1 MEKKNKKSLFISA
14 TIRDLSHNEK
24 VFHKRVKQVIKHT
37 SKEHVIGYVP
47 GLFSVDGKQRPLIL
61 KKEVVDK
68 VEFKHG
74 NINIYNLLI
83 NAHDWNIGIKNMDY
97 ISEKINLIKL
107 IPNSD
112 NFLIISAYRKNGYY
126 ILTHFETEVLR
137 GNELKSLLG
146 RGDSFSRDA

>member
-1 MEKKNKKSLFISA
+1 MEKKSKRSLFISP

-24 VFHKRVKQVIKHT
+24 VFYKRVKKVIT
-37 SKEHVIGYVP
+37 YNSSEHIIGYIP
-47 GLFSVDGKQRPLIL
+47 GCFSDDEKQRPLIL
-61 KKEVVDK
+61 KRKIVDK

-74 NINIYNLLI
+74 KINIYNLLI

-107 IPNSD
+107 IPASN
-112 NFLIISAYRKNGYY
+112 NFLIISAYRENGYY
-126 ILTHFETEVLR
+126 ILTHFETEVLQD
-137 GNELKSLLG
+137 NELKSLLG